1 MLHMLQ
7 LFVVL
12 CCRVSRVSRVRRS
25 SAASM
30 KTCPATYQ
38 EGASVK
44 ARPEPQSSL
53 QHHKNHEDIGIHQI
67 FIREYIYIYNIIIF
81 IIHNY
86 IYILV
91 CVLFFDLLQSILLES
106 V

>member
-12 CCRVSRVSRVRRS
+12 CFVLPCCVSRVSRVRRS

-53 QHHKNHEDIGIHQI
+53 QQLKNHEDIGIHHI
-67 FIREYIYIYNIIIF
+67 FIR
-81 IIHNY
+81 
-86 IYILV
+86 
-91 CVLFFDLLQSILLES
+91 
-106 V
+106 